1 MNTQEVS
8 RVVPIRGQGSEEL
21 ASLFEAVLISAG
33 RPLTLDHLASVAGI
47 DRSRARYALDVL
59 RSRYGDDR
67 GICVSWDGAR
77 AELVAN
83 PRFAGAVY
91 RASRSDVE
99 RSFDLIEEY
108 LSVQRQRGRRP
119 KTIESYRLFL
129 RRYAQEIGR
138 PIDEV
143 ETRDIR
149 RFLMAEERRG
159 NNMATI
165 ASKIHRLSSLYK
177 WLERE
182 ELIERNP
189 MRKIDAPRLPKRQP
203 RWLSHEEIE
212 QVREVARG
220 MDRLLFEVLYSSGLR
235 VSEAVALDWHH
246 VDLNAK
252 SVTVVDGKGG
262 KSRRTMLS
270 TRAVMILRRYQAK
283 RQDTNPWVFQSQFR
297 RRMSKESIER
307 RIRNLGD
314 RAGLRRRLTPHR
326 LRHSFARHLLEAG
339 MPPDVLQALMGH
351 EDIRTTQ
358 GYSGLPEQHIGQY
371 YRAVFP

>member
-1 MNTQEVS
+1 MNSSLS
-8 RVVPIRGQGSEEL
+8 RVVVPIRRQGVDEL
-21 ASLFEAVLISAG
+21 ASLFEAVLFAAG
-33 RPLTLDHLASVAGI
+33 RPMTVEQLALAAGVEETRTRQALEMLRRQLDET
-47 DRSRARYALDVL
+47 
-59 RSRYGDDR
+59 R

-189 MRKIDAPRLPKRQP
+189 MRKIDAPKLPKRQP
-203 RWLSHEEIE
+203 KWLTHEEIE
-212 QVREVARG
+212 QIRDVAWG
-220 MDRLLFEVLYSSGLR
+220 MGRLLFEVLYSSGIR

-246 VDLNAK
+246 VDLNNK
-252 SVTVVDGKGG
+252 TLTVVEGKGG
-262 KSRRTMLS
+262 KSRQTMLS
-270 TRAVMILRRYQAK
+270 TRAVMLLRRYQESRKDNNA
-283 RQDTNPWVFQSQFR
+283 WVFQGQ
-297 RRMSKESIER
+297 
-307 RIRNLGD
+307 
-314 RAGLRRRLTPHR
+314 
-326 LRHSFARHLLEAG
+326 
-339 MPPDVLQALMGH
+339 VLN
-351 EDIRTTQ
+351 
-358 GYSGLPEQHIGQY
+358 
-371 YRAVFP
+371 VV

>member
-1 MNTQEVS
+1 MNTQVVS
-8 RVVPIRGQGSEEL
+8 RIVPIRGHGAEEH

-47 DRSRARYALDVL
+47 DKARAKYTLEVL

-67 GICVSWDGAR
+67 GICVSWDGGR
-77 AELVAN
+77 VELVVN

-91 RASRSDVE
+91 QASRSDIE
-99 RSFDLIEEY
+99 RSYDLIEEY
-108 LSVQRQRGRRP
+108 LSVQRQRGCRP

-129 RRYAQEIGR
+129 RRYAREVGR
-138 PIDEV
+138 PVDEV
-143 ETRDIR
+143 DTRDVR
-149 RFLMAEERRG
+149 RFLMTEEKRG
-159 NNMATI
+159 NVLSTV

-182 ELIERNP
+182 ELIEKNP
-189 MRKIDAPRLPKRQP
+189 MLRIDAPKLPKRQP
-203 RWLSHEEIE
+203 RWLTHEEIE
-212 QVREVARG
+212 QVREIARG
-220 MDRLLFEVLYSSGLR
+220 MDRLLLEVLYSSGLR
-235 VSEAVALDWHH
+235 VSEAVALDWADL
-246 VDLNAK
+246 DLNSK
-252 SVTVVDGKGG
+252 TVTVRDGKGG
-262 KSRRTMLS
+262 KSRQTMLS
-270 TRAVMILRRYQAK
+270 TRAVMLLRQYQDK
-283 RQDTNPWVFQSQFR
+283 RADNDPWVFQSQFR

>member
-1 MNTQEVS
+1 MNTQEITH
-8 RVVPIRGQGSEEL
+8 VVPLRGHGVEEH

-33 RPLTLDHLASVAGI
+33 RPLALDHLASVAGI
-47 DRSRARYALDVL
+47 DRTRARYALDVL

-67 GICVSWDGAR
+67 GIFVSWDGVR
-77 AELVAN
+77 VELVVN
-83 PRFAGAVY
+83 PRFAGAVCQ
-91 RASRSDVE
+91 ASRNDIEHSY
-99 RSFDLIEEY
+99 DLIEEF
-108 LSVQRQRGRRP
+108 LSVQRQRGCRP
-119 KTIESYRLFL
+119 KTIEGYRLFL
-129 RRYAQEIGR
+129 RRFAREIGR
-138 PIDEV
+138 PIDQV

-149 RFLMAEERRG
+149 RFIMQEERRV
-159 NNMATI
+159 NQLSTI

-189 MRKIDAPRLPKRQP
+189 MRKIDAPKLPKRQP
-203 RWLSHEEIE
+203 KWLTHEEIE
-212 QVREVARG
+212 QIRDVAWG
-220 MDRLLFEVLYSSGLR
+220 MGRLLFEVLYSSGIR

-246 VDLNAK
+246 VDLNNK
-252 SVTVVDGKGG
+252 TLTVVEGKGG
-262 KSRRTMLS
+262 KSRKTMLS
-270 TRAVMILRRYQAK
+270 TRAVMLLRRYQESRKDNNA
-283 RQDTNPWVFQSQFR
+283 WVFQSQFR

-307 RIRNLGD
+307 WMRVLGE

-358 GYSGLPEQHIGQY
+358 GYSGLPEHHIGQY